1 MDEIRTQ
8 YVTML
13 ENGVYEIEKDPVRT
27 SEVKQR
33 YVICTERGWEVQ
45 TREKELSIGQNV
57 YGQNMGCNTSL
68 SNLLQTIDLCL
79 KSHSPVIHKTSTH
92 DF

>member
-27 SEVKQR
+27 SEVK
-33 YVICTERGWEVQ
+33 
-45 TREKELSIGQNV
+45 
-57 YGQNMGCNTSL
+57 
-68 SNLLQTIDLCL
+68 
-79 KSHSPVIHKTSTH
+79 
-92 DF
+92 